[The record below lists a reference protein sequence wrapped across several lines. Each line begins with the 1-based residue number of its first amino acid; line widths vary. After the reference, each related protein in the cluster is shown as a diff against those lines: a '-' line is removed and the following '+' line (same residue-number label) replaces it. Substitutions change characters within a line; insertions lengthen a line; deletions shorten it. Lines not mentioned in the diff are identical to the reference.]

1 MKELSGG
8 IISGVSA
15 YYYLNYLQDKTNN
28 LIVITKTLADEA
40 KLLEDLKFYLKNNKQ
55 FKQLELLNLPSYEL
69 LFYDNSEPTQNI
81 VATRIKT
88 LNKLLTNK
96 RQYLLVVSLETILFR
111 FSPIDFTHK
120 FNFNLSVGDE
130 LDLIQFSKNLVEY
143 GYLRVSKISEQLD
156 FALRGGV
163 LDIFPAGVKNPIRI
177 DLFDNEIT
185 DIRIF
190 NVSTQRSIKKV
201 DRFNLLSAKEFNFDQ
216 ESREIFLANHKQ
228 IIGKKDE
235 VFNKVASGLMPN
247 GSPFYLPLFF
257 NQMSSFFDYLL
268 GDKNIISYEEGLSAE
283 VDRILMEIDTTYESA
298 KTNLDRIPL
307 PVNTLFLA
315 KNEFFSYLG
324 NVPNLVLN
332 QYKNDKGANFD
343 FNQLPSL
350 QIQERSLKFLKD
362 FLISTKS
369 RVLIVCASHS
379 RISILLDLITEVK
392 LEQVD
397 NFYEFLQHNSQI
409 CITLG
414 EISAGFNFGN
424 ITIINEA
431 AIFGN
436 TLSGQT
442 RKRRAK
448 HKDFISSV
456 KNLIE
461 INQGDFVVHEGYG
474 IGCYLGLKTTV
485 IDEIK
490 QDLIELEYLGG
501 AKLLIPVDEIDLLS
515 KYAGGNNPS
524 LNKLGSQKWSQA
536 KAKALKA
543 MYDIASELLAI
554 YAKRELATGYQIS
567 GLNNEYDK
575 FITQFPFV
583 ETEDQISAT
592 NDVIKDLASDK
603 PMDRLICGD
612 VGFGKTEIA
621 MRAAFLSVMA
631 NYQVI
636 ILTPTTLLASQ
647 HYHSFVERFSGF
659 AVEIA
664 EISRFKTIKE
674 QQEIKQKLQDG
685 KIDIVIGTHKLLQ
698 KDIKYHNLGL
708 IIIDEEHRFGV
719 RQKESLKEIKDKC
732 NILAM
737 SATPIPRTLSLAL
750 NDLRQMSIIA
760 TPPMGRTKVNTFVKK
775 FNKDVITQAV
785 KRELHRS
792 GQVFFVHNDID
803 SIDKIADNL
812 NEFLP
817 EVNIRIAH
825 GRMSPNELEHIMSDF
840 YHQRFEIL
848 VCTTIIET
856 GIDVPTANTIIINN
870 AGNFG
875 LSQLH
880 QLRGRVGR
888 SHHQAYAY
896 LLVKSFETISDDAKK
911 RLEAISSLEE
921 IGSGFNLAN
930 YDLEIRGAG
939 DILGKNQSGKI
950 SEIGYSLYYDLLN
963 RTISSIKQNRDISEI
978 TKHKITINLGISTII
993 PSDYVSD
1000 VHERLEFYAKIKNTD
1015 NLDEIKMELIDR
1027 FGLLPM
1033 EAKNL
1038 FASYELRA
1046 LCERVGILSINA
1058 FNDRVLIEF
1067 DKDAQVDFAKIINLI
1082 QTQPQEYK
1090 LKNNNTLSYFYK
1102 NKNDLE
1108 RIDLIT
1114 NLITD
1119 VKIT

>member
-1 MKELSGG
+1 
-8 IISGVSA
+8 
-15 YYYLNYLQDKTNN
+15 
-28 LIVITKTLADEA
+28 
-40 KLLEDLKFYLKNNKQ
+40 
-55 FKQLELLNLPSYEL
+55 
-69 LFYDNSEPTQNI
+69 
-81 VATRIKT
+81 
-88 LNKLLTNK
+88 
-96 RQYLLVVSLETILFR
+96 
-111 FSPIDFTHK
+111 
-120 FNFNLSVGDE
+120 
-130 LDLIQFSKNLVEY
+130 
-143 GYLRVSKISEQLD
+143 
-156 FALRGGV
+156 
-163 LDIFPAGVKNPIRI
+163 
-177 DLFDNEIT
+177 
-185 DIRIF
+185 
-190 NVSTQRSIKKV
+190 
-201 DRFNLLSAKEFNFDQ
+201 
-216 ESREIFLANHKQ
+216 
-228 IIGKKDE
+228 
-235 VFNKVASGLMPN
+235 
-247 GSPFYLPLFF
+247 
-257 NQMSSFFDYLL
+257 
-268 GDKNIISYEEGLSAE
+268 
-283 VDRILMEIDTTYESA
+283 
-298 KTNLDRIPL
+298 
-307 PVNTLFLA
+307 
-315 KNEFFSYLG
+315 
-324 NVPNLVLN
+324 
-332 QYKNDKGANFD
+332 
-343 FNQLPSL
+343 
-350 QIQERSLKFLKD
+350 
-362 FLISTKS
+362 
-369 RVLIVCASHS
+369 
-379 RISILLDLITEVK
+379 
-392 LEQVD
+392 
-397 NFYEFLQHNSQI
+397 
-409 CITLG
+409 
-414 EISAGFNFGN
+414 
-424 ITIINEA
+424 
-431 AIFGN
+431 
-436 TLSGQT
+436 
-442 RKRRAK
+442 
-448 HKDFISSV
+448 
-456 KNLIE
+456 
-461 INQGDFVVHEGYG
+461 
-474 IGCYLGLKTTV
+474 
-485 IDEIK
+485 
-490 QDLIELEYLGG
+490 
-501 AKLLIPVDEIDLLS
+501 
-515 KYAGGNNPS
+515 
-524 LNKLGSQKWSQA
+524 
-536 KAKALKA
+536 
-543 MYDIASELLAI
+543 
-554 YAKRELATGYQIS
+554 
-567 GLNNEYDK
+567 
-575 FITQFPFV
+575 
-583 ETEDQISAT
+583 
-592 NDVIKDLASDK
+592 
-603 PMDRLICGD
+603 
-612 VGFGKTEIA
+612 
-621 MRAAFLSVMA
+621 
-631 NYQVI
+631 
-636 ILTPTTLLASQ
+636 
-647 HYHSFVERFSGF
+647 
-659 AVEIA
+659 
-664 EISRFKTIKE
+664 
-674 QQEIKQKLQDG
+674 
-685 KIDIVIGTHKLLQ
+685 
-698 KDIKYHNLGL
+698 
-708 IIIDEEHRFGV
+708 
-719 RQKESLKEIKDKC
+719 
-732 NILAM
+732 
-737 SATPIPRTLSLAL
+737 
-750 NDLRQMSIIA
+750 
-760 TPPMGRTKVNTFVKK
+760 VKK